1 MRMKLLLAASAAA
14 LLAACSPEA
23 PAPTVAAAPA
33 KAALGE
39 FGIDLTTADT
49 AVKPGDDFFKYANG
63 AWLAT
68 YKLPEDKAR
77 FGSFD
82 VLGEKSENDVKSIID
97 GFPTTAHPMGVL
109 SALTSA
115 LIAFNPKA
123 VNPEHPDELYEAV
136 CKLMGKFL
144 VIATWTYRKSLG
156 YPLNYYDNTKGYVEN
171 FMRLMFEIPTEP
183 YKMDK
188 KIVDALDKLFIY
200 N

>member
-23 PAPTVAAAPA
+23 PAPTVAAVPA

-39 FGIDLTTADT
+39 FGIDLTNADA

-82 VLGEKSENDVKSIID
+82 VLGDKSENDVKSIID
-97 GFPTTAHPMGVL
+97 GFAATPRRQVPTLRRRRISTPAGWMKRRWRHAA
-109 SALTSA
+109 S
-115 LIAFNPKA
+115 N
-123 VNPEHPDELYEAV
+123 
-136 CKLMGKFL
+136 
-144 VIATWTYRKSLG
+144 R
-156 YPLNYYDNTKGYVEN
+156 
-171 FMRLMFEIPTEP
+171 
-183 YKMDK
+183 
-188 KIVDALDKLFIY
+188 
-200 N
+200 